1 MAAPEAQIPHW
12 DEVVATPEFQS
23 ADSTQREQFRQS
35 YRFDLAKQA
44 FLAGMPE
51 KQVDANLKAFD
62 DYSKP
67 GVFQRIKNSLTGQPT
82 AASAAAMGL
91 DAASRTA
98 EMDAAK
104 SAAFITPSSGR
115 GRKTGTGSVMD
126 GVNGLPDNAR
136 ASRYAPLSAQGLSGL
151 ERQASANPQQAI
163 EQSTGTGVI
172 DRAKRGIAQDMIDQR
187 TVTAHAGLNRTVEQA
202 LGLPAK
208 AIPSAEELGTAGA
221 DRKPEEDGYFQRVLD
236 VQKTLARGVAEGAG
250 SLARAAVE
258 VPGRFIDY
266 FDSKAAYVGARLY
279 GLDDRQASKVAN
291 EIKVV
296 GEEKRRTLIDPAAD
310 AGGKILDYLLPIS
323 ESSKKL
329 TEKDLFSGNI
339 LKGEAPQLNPDSSLM
354 QVTLKGYQTLG
365 QMAPIILGGVLSGGM
380 KVAAAI
386 GFAQAADEGGSEE
399 SKRIRDMPAAAFRE
413 IPLYTQYRNDG
424 LDHEQAK
431 LAVSADAGR
440 WASIVQGIIG
450 SLDGLLFPGA
460 GKIAK
465 QILTK
470 AFLKGG
476 FGQAAQEP
484 AESIGARVAASVA
497 IGEKLD
503 PNRIGAG
510 TYDDSFLGFATG
522 GPIKA
527 GTTAGQ
533 NAQIAAD
540 ERFDAGIKKGIAD
553 KMAATFGPRSKAT
566 APAEEPKKASE
577 KRTARAPV
585 TDLPT
590 DAVPVEILRGKPE
603 QKPQEPQ
610 KATDQQAAERAQV
623 GLGEAQRIQDRAV
636 PEQGPT
642 DSPSS
647 YVVADPIN
655 GDGPETVRLIKH
667 SSGAV
672 AIIRQDG
679 DLIDISNMIKAG
691 FSPERA
697 IAASIGEDVS
707 GKNVQ
712 TVSPNLSAQQTTT
725 STADVATPAAPII
738 GSDAKNGF
746 QHGPD
751 GTRYRTGIVSAT
763 GGVMLDVRYR
773 NGGAGSFYVGV
784 DGNMVDADSV
794 NLIGDGASKIWKPTN
809 EAQSTKVQELLRER
823 AQLGLTDPKRK
834 TLLAAIREIVT
845 NTQPNSAPILSA
857 NGQPFTT
864 EKAALLS
871 IKAKRL
877 DATVVPVNGGFGIQP
892 KASNATNVPAEPG
905 VQPTGRS
912 DSVAG
917 DSATQEPPI
926 QKGMTRLYHGSA
938 LHGRYDGKAWFS
950 TDKNYAANYRGKDA
964 ELQYVDYPTDAVNK
978 IVDPDGYG
986 QTVEKGFGAN
996 VELDSSIT
1004 GLRKPLYASGT
1015 PKTTSQE
1022 TANIGDG
1029 GQRLSA
1035 GDNAGAVPAKP
1046 DAPASA
1052 RSAGAVSAARP
1063 VEALTPAKPAK
1074 PKKPRKEPTLI
1085 AAIKAAGGLRSEFA
1099 RDLTGETPRRAN
1111 QMYPFAF
1118 RRDGVD
1124 LSTMVHNGLLD
1135 DFLPPHLRSEVFNA
1149 PDAPANP
1156 DEAIAYIE
1164 DAIRNGE
1171 AASMR
1176 SWDTQMALAQDAM
1189 TERQLESVAD
1199 EISDEMSQAE
1209 IEHEIAVLAATN
1221 KELNEVA
1228 NAEADQYAEQQIY
1241 DFGETAQAQSE
1252 DSSGDPGSRTG
1263 DAQDQGRASEV
1274 DRPSLE
1280 LTGQTEGQIRGEE
1293 ARRAKQQAD
1302 QRARDNAPSPDDD
1315 FTLTGSDRAADV
1327 GAARGQNSLFEPQSE
1342 YGQRDLF
1349 ADEVPDNQRANL
1361 VERVSSAR
1369 SDGID
1374 AKTAVNR
1381 AEQRTL
1387 PGRYATG
1394 VKLEPGAVRDS
1405 AVAAVRNLQDAA
1417 LATSSLSSL
1426 VREHIDVV
1434 VTDRAGKILAV
1445 QRMFG
1450 GATSQASAYP
1460 QEIIKFVTAI
1470 KGSSA
1475 FYVAHNHP
1483 SDNYTLSDADRR
1495 LSNAIGGLAKGI
1507 APEYRGIV
1515 SVTTRGY
1522 AGYSADGVDESGPFR
1537 EAAKKHRIRYL
1548 EETVEKRGYLGP
1560 VINAPEIA
1568 KTVVPEIA
1576 QGQQGIVFLDAQYH
1590 PTGFFPVNFEDATK
1604 LLDGELARD
1613 IVAAAYRSR
1622 ASAAMMATQDYV
1634 TGPYVSFATSA
1645 RDGVRNV
1652 GALLARIE
1660 VRALDAIN
1668 SRGDSRALVGDT
1680 LVGEILFQRARPT
1693 RAILST
1699 AEDGT
1704 PQIDGDGVSLAFAQ
1718 PTERLEFFPT
1728 DDAQKLY
1735 NFAIMGPGNKY
1746 LGYVE
1751 ALFDN
1756 GRPTTLYDIQIE
1768 KQNRGTGA
1776 ATAAV
1781 KALLDSA
1788 VDGKLDISNIV
1799 PSAQGFWERLGIGRQ
1814 NLEDG
1819 ATYGDTITRESF
1831 GASPAGKNAG
1841 TDSGGA
1847 RIAESQDRR
1856 AITAKRNPA
1865 LSTPPETTSLLRR
1878 LSVLES
1884 IRTCLG

>member
-151 ERQASANPQQAI
+151 ERQVSANPQRAI

-236 VQKTLARGVAEGAG
+236 VQKTLARGVAEGTG

-258 VPGRFIDY
+258 VPGRVSDY
-266 FDSKAAYVGARLY
+266 FDSKAVYVGARLF
-279 GLDDRQASKVAN
+279 GLDDQQASKVAN

-310 AGGKILDYLLPIS
+310 VGGKILDYLLPIS

-380 KVAAAI
+380 KVAAAL

-794 NLIGDGASKIWKPTN
+794 NLVGDGASKIWKPTN

-892 KASNATNVPAEPG
+892 KASNATNVSAESR
-905 VQPTGRS
+905 VQSTGRA
-912 DSVAG
+912 DLPAG
-917 DSATQEPPI
+917 DRQN
-926 QKGMTRLYHGSA
+926 L
-938 LHGRYDGKAWFS
+938 
-950 TDKNYAANYRGKDA
+950 
-964 ELQYVDYPTDAVNK
+964 
-978 IVDPDGYG
+978 
-986 QTVEKGFGAN
+986 
-996 VELDSSIT
+996 
-1004 GLRKPLYASGT
+1004 
-1015 PKTTSQE
+1015 
-1022 TANIGDG
+1022 GDG
-1029 GQRLSA
+1029 GQRLPA

-1052 RSAGAVSAARP
+1052 RPAGAVSADVNAAPLTDKAAVTSLANEIGWAERGGQMIRTPGSDGTVGTETISRTQWIPKSDFWPNRP
-1063 VEALTPAKPAK
+1063 KTGGALNEREAQAALTKFERGDFLTKREQRFIQYAKQFAADRDAQQPAASEPTKALAPEDINEAEFEHWKQTGEPGFGWMPIAEALDSATDAELAALDRLLEQGPITDERAAM
-1074 PKKPRKEPTLI
+1074 RALGFTDEEITATLGPDT
-1085 AAIKAAGGLRSEFA
+1085 AAGR
-1099 RDLTGETPRRAN
+1099 
-1111 QMYPFAF
+1111 
-1118 RRDGVD
+1118 
-1124 LSTMVHNGLLD
+1124 
-1135 DFLPPHLRSEVFNA
+1135 NA
-1149 PDAPANP
+1149 ADTSQGQPAADA
-1156 DEAIAYIE
+1156 
-1164 DAIRNGE
+1164 
-1171 AASMR
+1171 
-1176 SWDTQMALAQDAM
+1176 Q
-1189 TERQLESVAD
+1189 AD
-1199 EISDEMSQAE
+1199 RGGT
-1209 IEHEIAVLAATN
+1209 AATQ
-1221 KELNEVA
+1221 KVA
-1228 NAEADQYAEQQIY
+1228 
-1241 DFGETAQAQSE
+1241 
-1252 DSSGDPGSRTG
+1252 
-1263 DAQDQGRASEV
+1263 
-1274 DRPSLE
+1274 RPSLE

-1302 QRARDNAPSPDDD
+1302 QRARDNAPSPDD

-1349 ADEVPDNQRANL
+1349 ADDVPDSQRANL

-1405 AVAAVRNLQDAA
+1405 AVASVRNLQDAA

-1426 VREHIDVV
+1426 VREHVDVV

-1483 SDNYTLSDADRR
+1483 SDNYTLSDADRQ
-1495 LSNAIGGLAKGI
+1495 LSDAIGRLAKGI

-1622 ASAAMMATQDYV
+1622 ASAAMMATQDYAP
-1634 TGPYVSFATSA
+1634 GPYVSFATSA

-1668 SRGDSRALVGDT
+1668 SRGASRALVGDT
-1680 LVGEILFQRARPT
+1680 LVGDTLFQRARPT

-1788 VDGKLDISNIV
+1788 VDGKLNISNIV

-1865 LSTPPETTSLLRR
+1865 LSTPPETTALLRR

>member
-1 MAAPEAQIPHW
+1 MADALPKWQ
-12 DEVVATPEFQS
+12 DVAASPEFQS
-23 ADSTQREQFRQS
+23 ADSSQREAMRMGYREKLAELS
-35 YRFDLAKQA
+35 Y
-44 FLAGMPE
+44 LAGGD
-51 KQVDANLKAFD
+51 DASVGAHLKAFD

-67 GVFQRIKNSLTGQPT
+67 GVFQRLKNSLTGQPT

-98 EMDAAK
+98 AQ
-104 SAAFITPSSGR
+104 SQSQ
-115 GRKTGTGSVMD
+115 SVMAGMD
-126 GVNGLPDNAR
+126 GTPVNTR

-151 ERQASANPQQAI
+151 ERQVSANPQQAI

-172 DRAKRGIAQDMIDQR
+172 DRAKRGVAQDMANQR
-187 TVTAHAGLNRTVEQA
+187 TVTAHAGLNRTVESA
-202 LGLPAK
+202 LGLPSKSIAATEEDPIARAK
-208 AIPSAEELGTAGA
+208 AAPGTVYDDYQDGPVAVVSPSDTAKIIA
-221 DRKPEEDGYFQRVLD
+221 RSVPEGI
-236 VQKTLARGVAEGAG
+236 G
-250 SLARAAVE
+250 SLFRGTYNIDRLGDPLAGKLAALITGNPATDAQVRAYRELERQGKLQPWQDFGTKVMDWMMPVSKEGKDAVE
-258 VPGRFIDY
+258 QP
-266 FDSKAAYVGARLY
+266 
-279 GLDDRQASKVAN
+279 
-291 EIKVV
+291 
-296 GEEKRRTLIDPAAD
+296 
-310 AGGKILDYLLPIS
+310 
-323 ESSKKL
+323 
-329 TEKDLFSGNI
+329 LFLGNP
-339 LKGEAPQLNPDSSLM
+339 LKGEAPKLNPRASLSQFIAKGG
-354 QVTLKGYQTLG
+354 QVFG
-365 QMAPIILGGVLSGGM
+365 QMAPIIAAGVLTGPAGG
-380 KVAAAI
+380 ALAGA
-386 GFAQAADEGGSEE
+386 AQAADEGGDEE
-399 SKRIRDMPAAAFRE
+399 SSRIKKMSAEDLNKIPVYRE
-413 IPLYTQYRNDG
+413 YLKQGATP
-424 LDHEQAK
+424 EEAKQAT
-431 LAVSADAGR
+431 AADAGR
-440 WASIVQGIIG
+440 WASVVQGMIG
-450 SLDGLLFPGA
+450 SLDGLLFKGA
-460 GKIAK
+460 GEAAK
-465 QILTK
+465 K
-470 AFLKGG
+470 AVVKGFVKGG
-476 FGQAAQEP
+476 VEQGLQEP
-484 AESIGARVAASVA
+484 AESIGARVAASTA

-503 PNRIGAG
+503 PARIGQG
-510 TYDDSFLGFATG
+510 LYDDAALGALTG

-527 GTTAGQ
+527 VTESGKPKQ
-533 NAQIAAD
+533 VAQAPENPAP
-540 ERFDAGIKKGIAD
+540 KTQ
-553 KMAATFGPRSKAT
+553 ATP
-566 APAEEPKKASE
+566 
-577 KRTARAPV
+577 APV

-603 QKPQEPQ
+603 QKPQAPQ
-610 KATDQQAAERAQV
+610 KTADQPASAPTETVAPVATV
-623 GLGEAQRIQDRAV
+623 AV
-636 PEQGPT
+636 APEQ
-642 DSPSS
+642 S
-647 YVVADPIN
+647 
-655 GDGPETVRLIKH
+655 
-667 SSGAV
+667 
-672 AIIRQDG
+672 
-679 DLIDISNMIKAG
+679 
-691 FSPERA
+691 
-697 IAASIGEDVS
+697 
-707 GKNVQ
+707 
-712 TVSPNLSAQQTTT
+712 
-725 STADVATPAAPII
+725 ATPAKQAESEQPSP
-738 GSDAKNGF
+738 GSWVVVDRETGKGVAELFDKKNVDQVNAEKF
-746 QHGPD
+746 AVLPAMDYLQKLNAN
-751 GTRYRTGIVSAT
+751 IKAT
-763 GGVMLDVRYR
+763 G
-773 NGGAGSFYVGV
+773 
-784 DGNMVDADSV
+784 
-794 NLIGDGASKIWKPTN
+794 
-809 EAQSTKVQELLRER
+809 E
-823 AQLGLTDPKRK
+823 
-834 TLLAAIREIVT
+834 AAIPTSQIEAAKPQE
-845 NTQPNSAPILSA
+845 QP
-857 NGQPFTT
+857 
-864 EKAALLS
+864 
-871 IKAKRL
+871 
-877 DATVVPVNGGFGIQP
+877 D
-892 KASNATNVPAEPG
+892 ATNVPAEPG
-905 VQPTGRS
+905 VQPARRS
-912 DSVAG
+912 DMPAG
-917 DSATQEPPI
+917 DRPN
-926 QKGMTRLYHGSA
+926 L
-938 LHGRYDGKAWFS
+938 
-950 TDKNYAANYRGKDA
+950 
-964 ELQYVDYPTDAVNK
+964 
-978 IVDPDGYG
+978 
-986 QTVEKGFGAN
+986 
-996 VELDSSIT
+996 
-1004 GLRKPLYASGT
+1004 
-1015 PKTTSQE
+1015 
-1022 TANIGDG
+1022 GDG
-1029 GQRLSA
+1029 SQRLPA
-1035 GDNAGAVPAKP
+1035 GDNTGAVPAKP

-1052 RSAGAVSAARP
+1052 RPVGAVPAAQP

-1209 IEHEIAVLAATN
+1209 IKHEIAVLAATN

-1228 NAEADQYAEQQIY
+1228 DAEERQYTEQQSY
-1241 DFGETAQAQSE
+1241 DNGEAAQAE
-1252 DSSGDPGSRTG
+1252 PANASGDPGSRTG

-1302 QRARDNAPSPDDD
+1302 QRARDNAPSPDD

-1394 VKLEPGAVRDS
+1394 VKLESGAVRDS
-1405 AVAAVRNLQDAA
+1405 AVASVRNLQDAA

-1426 VREHIDVV
+1426 VREHVDVV

-1622 ASAAMMATQDYV
+1622 ASAAMMATQDYAP
-1634 TGPYVSFATSA
+1634 GPYVSFATSA

-1668 SRGDSRALVGDT
+1668 SRGASRALVGDT
-1680 LVGEILFQRARPT
+1680 LVGDTLFQRARPT

>member
-1 MAAPEAQIPHW
+1 MADALPKWQ
-12 DEVVATPEFQS
+12 DVAASPEFQS
-23 ADSTQREQFRQS
+23 ADSSQREAMRMGYREKLAELS
-35 YRFDLAKQA
+35 Y
-44 FLAGMPE
+44 LAGGD
-51 KQVDANLKAFD
+51 DASVGAHLKAFD
-62 DYSKP
+62 DFSKP

-98 EMDAAK
+98 EMDAAR
-104 SAAFITPSSGR
+104 SPAFITPSSGR

-126 GVNGLPDNAR
+126 GVSGLPDNAR
-136 ASRYAPLSAQGLSGL
+136 SSRYAPLSAQGLSGL
-151 ERQASANPQQAI
+151 ERQVSANPQRAI

-236 VQKTLARGVAEGAG
+236 VQKTLARSVAEGAG

-258 VPGRFIDY
+258 VPGRVGDY

-310 AGGKILDYLLPIS
+310 VGGKILDYLLPIS

-329 TEKDLFSGNI
+329 MEKDLFSGNI

-365 QMAPIILGGVLSGGM
+365 HMAPIILGGVLSGGM
-380 KVAAAI
+380 KVAAAL
-386 GFAQAADEGGSEE
+386 GFVLAADEGGSEE

-413 IPLYTQYRNDG
+413 IPLYTQYRNEG

-440 WASIVQGIIG
+440 WASIVQGMIG

-465 QILTK
+465 QSVTK
-470 AFLKGG
+470 AFLKGAG
-476 FGQAAQEP
+476 EQGAQEM
-484 AESIGARVAASVA
+484 AEDFASRTAASVA

-503 PNRIGAG
+503 PERIGKG
-510 TYDDSFLGFATG
+510 SYDSVFLGGLTG

-553 KMAATFGPRSKAT
+553 KMAATFGPRSEAT
-566 APAEEPKKASE
+566 AQAEEPKKTTE
-577 KRTARAPV
+577 KRTAKAPV

-603 QKPQEPQ
+603 QKPQESQESQ
-610 KATDQQAAERAQV
+610 KATDQPASAPTATV
-623 GLGEAQRIQDRAV
+623 APVATVAV
-636 PEQGPT
+636 APEQ
-642 DSPSS
+642 S
-647 YVVADPIN
+647 
-655 GDGPETVRLIKH
+655 
-667 SSGAV
+667 
-672 AIIRQDG
+672 
-679 DLIDISNMIKAG
+679 
-691 FSPERA
+691 
-697 IAASIGEDVS
+697 
-707 GKNVQ
+707 
-712 TVSPNLSAQQTTT
+712 
-725 STADVATPAAPII
+725 ATPAKQTETDQPAP
-738 GSDAKNGF
+738 GSWVVVDRETGKGVAELFDKKNVDQVNAEKF
-746 QHGPD
+746 AVLPAMEYLQKLNAN
-751 GTRYRTGIVSAT
+751 IKAT
-763 GGVMLDVRYR
+763 G
-773 NGGAGSFYVGV
+773 
-784 DGNMVDADSV
+784 
-794 NLIGDGASKIWKPTN
+794 
-809 EAQSTKVQELLRER
+809 E
-823 AQLGLTDPKRK
+823 
-834 TLLAAIREIVT
+834 AAIPPSQIEAAKPQE
-845 NTQPNSAPILSA
+845 QP
-857 NGQPFTT
+857 
-864 EKAALLS
+864 
-871 IKAKRL
+871 
-877 DATVVPVNGGFGIQP
+877 
-892 KASNATNVPAEPG
+892 NATNVPAEPG
-905 VQPTGRS
+905 VQPAGR
-912 DSVAG
+912 G
-917 DSATQEPPI
+917 DVP
-926 QKGMTRLYHGSA
+926 
-938 LHGRYDGKAWFS
+938 
-950 TDKNYAANYRGKDA
+950 
-964 ELQYVDYPTDAVNK
+964 
-978 IVDPDGYG
+978 
-986 QTVEKGFGAN
+986 
-996 VELDSSIT
+996 
-1004 GLRKPLYASGT
+1004 
-1015 PKTTSQE
+1015 
-1022 TANIGDG
+1022 
-1029 GQRLSA
+1029 A
-1035 GDNAGAVPAKP
+1035 GDNTGAVPAKP

-1052 RSAGAVSAARP
+1052 RPAGAVSADVNA
-1063 VEALTPAKPAK
+1063 EALTDKAAVTSLANEIGWAERGGQMIRAPGSDGTVGTETISRTQWIPKSDFWPNRPKTGGALNEREAQAALTKFERGDFLTKREQRFIQYAKQFAADRDAQQPAAS
-1074 PKKPRKEPTLI
+1074 EPTKTLAPVDI
-1085 AAIKAAGGLRSEFA
+1085 NEAEFEHWKQ
-1099 RDLTGETPRRAN
+1099 TGEPGFGW
-1111 QMYPFAF
+1111 MPGY
-1118 RRDGVD
+1118 G
-1124 LSTMVHNGLLD
+1124 
-1135 DFLPPHLRSEVFNA
+1135 
-1149 PDAPANP
+1149 
-1156 DEAIAYIE
+1156 EAI
-1164 DAIRNGE
+1164 DAVAALSDAELAILDSIDFSRPINEQTITE
-1171 AASMR
+1171 ATGR
-1176 SWDTQMALAQDAM
+1176 D
-1189 TERQLESVAD
+1189 
-1199 EISDEMSQAE
+1199 SQAE
-1209 IEHEIAVLAATN
+1209 GPAASSGPQDRATGKAEAAQEVGEQSLESRQENMREAWQKWFGDGDATVGQRDYAAEFSAIVERNKHFDEWSDADVQDGEKVLAEYLAARSKTFDTKALDEMRN
-1221 KELNEVA
+1221 NEA
-1228 NAEADQYAEQQIY
+1228 RARAAAPASDPNADKFNRSPERALSDLTDQQLEAVGKAVGQKWKK
-1241 DFGETAQAQSE
+1241 GT
-1252 DSSGDPGSRTG
+1252 SRTAFIERIG
-1263 DAQDQGRASEV
+1263 VTNEIRNAYLTILKKYETSSTA

-1280 LTGQTEGQIRGEE
+1280 LTGQTENQIRGEE
-1293 ARRAKQQAD
+1293 AQRAKQQAD
-1302 QRARDNAPSPDDD
+1302 QRARDNAPSPDD

-1349 ADEVPDNQRANL
+1349 ADDVPDSQRANL

-1405 AVAAVRNLQDAA
+1405 AVASVRNLQDAA

-1426 VREHIDVV
+1426 VREHVDVV

-1483 SDNYTLSDADRR
+1483 SDNYTLSDADRQ
-1495 LSNAIGGLAKGI
+1495 LSDAIGRLAKGI

-1622 ASAAMMATQDYV
+1622 ASAAMMATQDYAP
-1634 TGPYVSFATSA
+1634 GPYVSFATSA

-1668 SRGDSRALVGDT
+1668 SRGDSRAMTGDPIVGD
-1680 LVGEILFQRARPT
+1680 VLFQRSKPAPAPLWRSV
-1693 RAILST
+1693 LSEAVGKT
-1699 AEDGT
+1699 PFPQAPVDQWKAWLNANAAKLGVKKDEIEWSGITDWLDLQQGKVSREQVQQYLAQNGVKVTETQLGSKLGGAEIVKNG
-1704 PQIDGDGVSLAFAQ
+1704 PQDYDVVDGDGNVIESGFMARQSAQEFIDSESKGDTKYSNYTLPGGENYRELLLTLPPKPTGNEAELTSLRA
-1718 PTERLEFFPT
+1718 
-1728 DDAQKLY
+1728 
-1735 NFAIMGPGNKY
+1735 
-1746 LGYVE
+1746 
-1751 ALFDN
+1751 
-1756 GRPTTLYDIQIE
+1756 
-1768 KQNRGTGA
+1768 
-1776 ATAAV
+1776 
-1781 KALLDSA
+1781 KALELEDRGNLSAAENGELNQIRTRIKSIKDATPKGYKSSHWDQPNILAHIRFNERTDADGKRVLFIEEIQGDWQQEYRKQADAIAKA
-1788 VDGKLDISNIV
+1788 VDDD
-1799 PSAQGFWERLGIGRQ
+1799 FLGIVKRM
-1814 NLEDG
+1814 EADG
-1819 ATYGDTITRESF
+1819 
-1831 GASPAGKNAG
+1831 
-1841 TDSGGA
+1841 
-1847 RIAESQDRR
+1847 
-1856 AITAKRNPA
+1856 
-1865 LSTPPETTSLLRR
+1865 
-1878 LSVLES
+1878 VLEVV
-1884 IRTCLG
+1884 CD

>member
-98 EMDAAK
+98 AQ
-104 SAAFITPSSGR
+104 SQ
-115 GRKTGTGSVMD
+115 SVMAGMD
-126 GVNGLPDNAR
+126 GTPVNTR

-151 ERQASANPQQAI
+151 ERQVSANPQQAI
-163 EQSTGTGVI
+163 EQSAGTGVI
-172 DRAKRGIAQDMIDQR
+172 DRAKRGVAQDMVNQR
-187 TVTAHAGLNRTVEQA
+187 TVTAHAGLNRTVENA
-202 LGLPAK
+202 LGLPSKSIAATEEDPIARAK
-208 AIPSAEELGTAGA
+208 AAPGTVYDDYQDGPDAVVSAGDTAKIIA
-221 DRKPEEDGYFQRVLD
+221 RSVPEGI
-236 VQKTLARGVAEGAG
+236 G
-250 SLARAAVE
+250 SLFRGTYNIDRLADPLAGKLAALITGNPATDAQVRAYLELERQGKLQPWQDFGTKVMDWMMPVSKEGKEAVE
-258 VPGRFIDY
+258 QP
-266 FDSKAAYVGARLY
+266 
-279 GLDDRQASKVAN
+279 
-291 EIKVV
+291 
-296 GEEKRRTLIDPAAD
+296 
-310 AGGKILDYLLPIS
+310 
-323 ESSKKL
+323 
-329 TEKDLFSGNI
+329 LFLGNP
-339 LKGEAPQLNPDSSLM
+339 LKGEAPKLNPRASLSQFIAKGG
-354 QVTLKGYQTLG
+354 QVFG
-365 QMAPIILGGVLSGGM
+365 QMAPIIAAGVLTGPAGG
-380 KVAAAI
+380 ALAGA
-386 GFAQAADEGGSEE
+386 AQAADEGGDEE
-399 SKRIRDMPAAAFRE
+399 SSRIKKMSAEDLNKIPVYRE
-413 IPLYTQYRNDG
+413 YLKQGATP
-424 LDHEQAK
+424 EEAKQAT
-431 LAVSADAGR
+431 AADAGR
-440 WASIVQGIIG
+440 WASVVQGMIG
-450 SLDGLLFPGA
+450 SLDGLLFKGA
-460 GKIAK
+460 GEAAK
-465 QILTK
+465 K
-470 AFLKGG
+470 AVFKGFVKGG
-476 FGQAAQEP
+476 IEQGIQEP
-484 AESIGARVAASVA
+484 AESIGARVAASTA

-503 PNRIGAG
+503 PARIGQG
-510 TYDDSFLGFATG
+510 LYDDTALGIVTG
-522 GPIKA
+522 SNIKA
-527 GTTAGQ
+527 ATEAGKPKQ
-533 NAQIAAD
+533 A
-540 ERFDAGIKKGIAD
+540 
-553 KMAATFGPRSKAT
+553 
-566 APAEEPKKASE
+566 APAPEKPAPKTQAAP
-577 KRTARAPV
+577 TPV

-603 QKPQEPQ
+603 PAPAARPAPVVETAVDKAAHEAATSPLNDKAQPTDAQKEAGNYAKGSAKVGGLDISIENPQGSTRSGTDADGKAWSVPMQDHYGYVRGTEGKDKDHVDVFIKPGTPEDWKGPVYVVDQVDPKTGKLDEHKTIIGAASEQEARDIYQRNYAPGWNGLGDITRLPMAAFKSWVKDGAKREPLGDISQWKPQEQ
-610 KATDQQAAERAQV
+610 
-623 GLGEAQRIQDRAV
+623 
-636 PEQGPT
+636 
-642 DSPSS
+642 
-647 YVVADPIN
+647 
-655 GDGPETVRLIKH
+655 
-667 SSGAV
+667 
-672 AIIRQDG
+672 
-679 DLIDISNMIKAG
+679 
-691 FSPERA
+691 
-697 IAASIGEDVS
+697 
-707 GKNVQ
+707 
-712 TVSPNLSAQQTTT
+712 
-725 STADVATPAAPII
+725 
-738 GSDAKNGF
+738 
-746 QHGPD
+746 PD
-751 GTRYRTGIVSAT
+751 
-763 GGVMLDVRYR
+763 
-773 NGGAGSFYVGV
+773 
-784 DGNMVDADSV
+784 
-794 NLIGDGASKIWKPTN
+794 
-809 EAQSTKVQELLRER
+809 
-823 AQLGLTDPKRK
+823 
-834 TLLAAIREIVT
+834 
-845 NTQPNSAPILSA
+845 
-857 NGQPFTT
+857 
-864 EKAALLS
+864 
-871 IKAKRL
+871 
-877 DATVVPVNGGFGIQP
+877 
-892 KASNATNVPAEPG
+892 ATNVPAEPG
-905 VQPTGRS
+905 VQPIGRG
-912 DSVAG
+912 DMPAG
-917 DSATQEPPI
+917 DRQN
-926 QKGMTRLYHGSA
+926 L
-938 LHGRYDGKAWFS
+938 
-950 TDKNYAANYRGKDA
+950 
-964 ELQYVDYPTDAVNK
+964 
-978 IVDPDGYG
+978 
-986 QTVEKGFGAN
+986 
-996 VELDSSIT
+996 
-1004 GLRKPLYASGT
+1004 
-1015 PKTTSQE
+1015 
-1022 TANIGDG
+1022 GDG

-1052 RSAGAVSAARP
+1052 RPAGAVSADVNATPLTDKAAVTSLANEIGWAERGGQMIRTPGSDGTVGTETISRTQWIPKSDFWPNRP
-1063 VEALTPAKPAK
+1063 KTGGALNEREAQAALTKFERGDFLTKREQRFIQYAKQFAAERDAQQPAASEPTKALAPEDINEAEFEHWRQTGEPGFGWMPIAEALDSATDA
-1074 PKKPRKEPTLI
+1074 EL
-1085 AAIKAAGGLRSEFA
+1085 AALDR
-1099 RDLTGETPRRAN
+1099 
-1111 QMYPFAF
+1111 
-1118 RRDGVD
+1118 
-1124 LSTMVHNGLLD
+1124 LLEQG
-1135 DFLPPHLRSEVFNA
+1135 PIT
-1149 PDAPANP
+1149 
-1156 DEAIAYIE
+1156 DE
-1164 DAIRNGE
+1164 R
-1171 AASMR
+1171 ASMR
-1176 SWDTQMALAQDAM
+1176 ALGFTDEEITATLGPDTTAGRGTADASQSQPAADAQ
-1189 TERQLESVAD
+1189 AD
-1199 EISDEMSQAE
+1199 RSGT
-1209 IEHEIAVLAATN
+1209 AAAQ
-1221 KELNEVA
+1221 EVA
-1228 NAEADQYAEQQIY
+1228 
-1241 DFGETAQAQSE
+1241 
-1252 DSSGDPGSRTG
+1252 
-1263 DAQDQGRASEV
+1263 
-1274 DRPSLE
+1274 RPSLE

-1622 ASAAMMATQDYV
+1622 ASAAMMATQDYAP
-1634 TGPYVSFATSA
+1634 GPYVSFATSA

-1668 SRGDSRALVGDT
+1668 SRGASRALVGDT
-1680 LVGEILFQRARPT
+1680 LVGDTLFQRARPT
-1693 RAILST
+1693 RATLST

-1865 LSTPPETTSLLRR
+1865 LSTPPETTALLRR